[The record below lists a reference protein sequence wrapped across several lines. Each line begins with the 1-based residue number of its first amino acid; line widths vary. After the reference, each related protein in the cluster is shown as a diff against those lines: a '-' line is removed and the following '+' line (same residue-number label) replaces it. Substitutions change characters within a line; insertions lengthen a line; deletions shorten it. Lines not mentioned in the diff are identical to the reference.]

1 MRFAWCPVSRNLV
14 VCAVLLAG
22 TLLYLS
28 RWPHDLYGLDEG
40 LFLYEAKRIRDGE
53 IPYRDFFE
61 IVTPGAWYAMA
72 LLFRLFGTTMETARN
87 AMAVVHALIVGAVFL
102 ACRARRVHLGLAVAA
117 AVSHLGI
124 CYPAFPI
131 ATPHWLS
138 TLLTLALLLLFLV
151 GRWTG
156 RVGWWVVPG
165 VVTGLLILVQQQ
177 KGLVLALGPLA
188 LLAGEALLEWRRG
201 VPLGRA
207 ARGLGWYMI
216 GAAAIVVPPLGVLLV
231 AAGMQPVV
239 TDLIVQPLFYYRS
252 FNRSTWGANQVAA
265 FLQALRLPVGADVR
279 GLSLLAY
286 LPAIVAIALA
296 VAWLRRGTRS
306 RDDDRGVAGLA
317 AMLVL
322 CPVASLSVIYNPD
335 VIHLALIAPVFFVLA
350 ADTLEELLRLLP
362 GPAAA
367 GRVVGWGLAVTLL
380 ALLVLKLDWQL
391 DARCRAYSLSRM
403 TAFGRVD
410 FFNAEEVA
418 VLDKLTELLRQEPP
432 GETFA
437 YPYYASLY
445 LLTDTRNPTPYQL
458 LIPGYSLP
466 GQLEDAIDTL
476 ERRRVRYVVVWFPLW
491 PWASD
496 PVIAYLERKYERVDY
511 GVRRPFPTVVLYR
524 RRADNGQ
531 PLRRNSVS

>member
-1 MRFAWCPVSRNLV
+1 
-14 VCAVLLAG
+14 
-22 TLLYLS
+22 
-28 RWPHDLYGLDEG
+28 
-40 LFLYEAKRIRDGE
+40 
-53 IPYRDFFE
+53 
-61 IVTPGAWYAMA
+61 
-72 LLFRLFGTTMETARN
+72 
-87 AMAVVHALIVGAVFL
+87 
-102 ACRARRVHLGLAVAA
+102 
-117 AVSHLGI
+117 
-124 CYPAFPI
+124 
-131 ATPHWLS
+131 
-138 TLLTLALLLLFLV
+138 
-151 GRWTG
+151 
-156 RVGWWVVPG
+156 
-165 VVTGLLILVQQQ
+165 
-177 KGLVLALGPLA
+177 
-188 LLAGEALLEWRRG
+188 
-201 VPLGRA
+201 
-207 ARGLGWYMI
+207 
-216 GAAAIVVPPLGVLLV
+216 
-231 AAGMQPVV
+231 
-239 TDLIVQPLFYYRS
+239 
-252 FNRSTWGANQVAA
+252 
-265 FLQALRLPVGADVR
+265 
-279 GLSLLAY
+279 
-286 LPAIVAIALA
+286 
-296 VAWLRRGTRS
+296 
-306 RDDDRGVAGLA
+306 
-317 AMLVL
+317 
-322 CPVASLSVIYNPD
+322 D

-418 VLDKLTELLRQEPP
+418 VRDKLTELLRQEPP
-432 GETFA
+432 RETFA

-466 GQLEDAIDTL
+466 GQLEGAIDTL